1 MCSTNQAQWKQS
13 ARGLLLLGILFWTTA
28 CGCGSGGASD
38 ISAAKEPAS
47 SATGTTA
54 VPLTKTAQAPVRY
67 GKLTQQEVEKK
78 MRIDK
83 KEFRP
88 ILELATLGPIIPG
101 LHEQVIPQG
110 LAYAPEQ
117 GWLVMSGYREKGG
130 VSVLALLD
138 AKSGLL
144 LKSFELYE
152 KNNKPYTGHAGGT
165 AVTPGYVWI
174 ASGGEARY
182 LSIEALNKAEDGGRV
197 VFEGSLKT
205 GVRASNVAY
214 EDGLLW
220 VGEFAHGTEY
230 PTDPS
235 HHLRTRDGEEYRAW
249 MEGYEIDAQ
258 TGLPPQLAAG
268 AEAPLPAAIL
278 SIPNRIQGMSPWKG
292 HWILSDSFGRNS
304 ESTILFY
311 ADPRKEAPHMKVKL
325 GKETVPVW
333 FLDNK
338 AMMGK
343 LDGPPMS
350 EELAVIEDSLHILY
364 ESGAEKFATSGSYAM
379 DTMHVLDM
387 NAVQAKWVQ

>member
-1 MCSTNQAQWKQS
+1 MCTSNKARWKQS
-13 ARGLLLLGILFWTTA
+13 ARGLLLLGLLLWTTA
-28 CGCGSGGASD
+28 CGNGSGG
-38 ISAAKEPAS
+38 AKEPAS
-47 SATGTTA
+47 SSTGTA
-54 VPLTKTAQAPVRY
+54 AAPLIKTAQAAERN

-83 KEFRP
+83 KEFQP

-110 LAYAPEQ
+110 LAYAPDE

-138 AKSGLL
+138 AKSGALV
-144 LKSFELYE
+144 KSFELYE
-152 KNNKPYTGHAGGT
+152 GNNKPYTGHAGGA

-182 LSIEALNKAEDGGRV
+182 VSIEALNKAEDGGKV

-230 PTDPS
+230 PTDKS
-235 HHLRTRDGEEYRAW
+235 HYLQNRDGEEYRAW
-249 MEGYEIDAQ
+249 MEGYAIDAQ
-258 TGLPPQLAAG
+258 TGLPPKLAAG
-268 AEAPLPAAIL
+268 AESPVPEAIL
-278 SIPNRIQGMSPWKG
+278 SIPNRIQGMSLWKG
-292 HWILSDSFGRNS
+292 HWILSDSFGRNA
-304 ESTILFY
+304 ESTVLFY
-311 ADPRKEAPHMKVKL
+311 SDPRKEAPHTEVKI
-325 GKETVPVW
+325 GEASVPVW
-333 FLDNK
+333 FLDGK
-338 AMMGK
+338 ALAGK
-343 LDGPPMS
+343 LDGPPMA
-350 EELAVIEDSLHILY
+350 EELAVIDDSLYILY
-364 ESGAEKFATSGSYAM
+364 ESGSEKFVTSGSYAM

-387 NAVQAKWVQ
+387 NIVQAKWMQ

>member
-28 CGCGSGGASD
+28 CSSGSGGASD

-47 SATGTTA
+47 STTGTTA
-54 VPLTKTAQAPVRY
+54 VPLTKTAQAPVRN

-110 LAYAPEQ
+110 LAYAPDE

-138 AKSGLL
+138 TKSGLL
-144 LKSFELYE
+144 VKSFELYE
-152 KNNKPYTGHAGGT
+152 GTNKPYTGHAGGA

-182 LSIEALNKAEDGGRV
+182 VSIEALNKAEDGGRV

-230 PTDPS
+230 PTDKS
-235 HHLRTRDGEEYRAW
+235 HYLQNRDGGEYRAW
-249 MEGYEIDAQ
+249 MEGYAIDAQ
-258 TGLPPQLAAG
+258 TGLPPKLAAG
-268 AEAPLPAAIL
+268 AESPVPEAIL
-278 SIPNRIQGMSPWKG
+278 SIPNRIQGMSLWKG
-292 HWILSDSFGRNS
+292 HWILSDSFGRNA
-304 ESTILFY
+304 ESTVLFY
-311 ADPRKEAPHMKVKL
+311 SDPRKEAPHTEVKI
-325 GKETVPVW
+325 GEASVPVW
-333 FLDNK
+333 FLDGK
-338 AMMGK
+338 ALAGK
-343 LDGPPMS
+343 LDGPPMA
-350 EELAVIEDSLHILY
+350 EELAVIDDSLYILY
-364 ESGAEKFATSGSYAM
+364 ESGSEKFVTSGSYAM

-387 NAVQAKWVQ
+387 NVVQAKWMQ